1 MAKEKVIYYCQSCG
15 AESSKWMGQCPACK
29 EWNTLVEEVVSSKKG
44 ARSVN
49 RQEIKAKV
57 TKLKDIETTK
67 EERIRTK
74 IGELD
79 RVLGG
84 GIVSGSMIL
93 VGGDPGIGKST
104 LLLQV
109 CKHLADDGRK
119 ILYVSG
125 EESLQQIKIRAE
137 RIGKFTD
144 SLSLL
149 CETNLDIIGEIVK
162 REMPEMVV
170 IDSIQTM

>member
-84 GIVSGSMIL
+84 GIVSGTMIL
-93 VGGDPGIGKST
+93 GGGDP
-104 LLLQV
+104 
-109 CKHLADDGRK
+109 
-119 ILYVSG
+119 
-125 EESLQQIKIRAE
+125 
-137 RIGKFTD
+137 
-144 SLSLL
+144 
-149 CETNLDIIGEIVK
+149 
-162 REMPEMVV
+162 
-170 IDSIQTM
+170 

>member
-1 MAKEKVIYYCQSCG
+1 
-15 AESSKWMGQCPACK
+15 
-29 EWNTLVEEVVSSKKG
+29 
-44 ARSVN
+44 
-49 RQEIKAKV
+49 
-57 TKLKDIETTK
+57 
-67 EERIRTK
+67 
-74 IGELD
+74 
-79 RVLGG
+79 
-84 GIVSGSMIL
+84 MIL

-162 REMPEMVV
+162 REMPEIVV
-170 IDSIQTM
+170 IDSIQTMYNENVASAPGSVSQVRE

>member
-15 AESSKWMGQCPACK
+15 AESSKWMGQCPVCK

-84 GIVSGSMIL
+84 GIVPGSMIL

-162 REMPEMVV
+162 REMPEIV
-170 IDSIQTM
+170 SH